1 MPASQ
6 VMSLQDM
13 ILAVKKLR
21 DEVPEFNANDPDC
34 KEKIDHYHQ
43 SIHSLILSV
52 QQEVGFASYESAL
65 DFIDNEVAILG
76 RLA

>member
-1 MPASQ
+1 MPTSK

-21 DEVPEFNANDPDC
+21 EEVPVFNPNDPQS
-34 KEKIDHYHQ
+34 KEKIDQFHQ

-52 QQEVGFASYESAL
+52 QQEVGFDSYDSAL
-65 DFIDNEVAILG
+65 TFIDNEVAILG
-76 RLA
+76 RLG